1 MSDKKSISMGP
12 RSSSNAGLD
21 SAKVYRMA
29 ATTVARLVGFA
40 SFMRFYT
47 LVRMTTTDSAA
58 LLT

>member
-29 ATTVARLVGFA
+29 ATTVARPAGFA
-40 SFMRFYT
+40 SVMRFYT
-47 LVRMTTTDSAA
+47 AVRIVTAGGAA
-58 LLT
+58 PLT